1 MECLNKK
8 LDQIFNNLTFITPWL
23 LRLGLGVSF
32 IFHGYGKFPL
42 PPQKLIDYFG
52 FSETLASFVAIAEL
66 TAGVLLILGG
76 FIKNHLGELVTRFGA
91 ILIVIIMIVALGL
104 AHRDWFITPKL
115 FKSIDVKIIYLGVFW
130 FAMFWII
137 IGGAFKFYYMN
148 YENFSAASIYGSIT
162 LIGGHVV
169 VIAGAKIGAL
179 FHVK

>member
-23 LRLGLGVSF
+23 LRLSLGVSF

-115 FKSIDVKIIYLGVFW
+115 FMSEQIFLLIIALYF
-130 FAMFWII
+130 
-137 IGGAFKFYYMN
+137 
-148 YENFSAASIYGSIT
+148 
-162 LIGGHVV
+162 LIRGN
-169 VIAGAKIGAL
+169 K
-179 FHVK
+179 